1 MQGLLVAREAY
12 QSSYPGVAIGCFR
25 CRLKWIADRIGRVAT
40 GGGMSNENADSEPP
54 IPERGGDSLQAP
66 ARITTTRLERALD
79 WASGLAPS
87 PIVFATS
94 CCAMSLSQ
102 ADDFMEAFG
111 TGPPA
116 ISSRSADLLI
126 LAGSLTRRQV
136 PLVRE
141 VYARMLEPRW
151 VIAWGACAIS
161 GGAYDNYSTLSGFSR
176 VVPVDLIVHGCPP
189 KPESLRDALSLLR
202 SGVVREP
209 TSRSSESRDW
219 PIQRLG
225 RIE

>member
-1 MQGLLVAREAY
+1 
-12 QSSYPGVAIGCFR
+12 
-25 CRLKWIADRIGRVAT
+25 
-40 GGGMSNENADSEPP
+40 
-54 IPERGGDSLQAP
+54 
-66 ARITTTRLERALD
+66 
-79 WASGLAPS
+79 
-87 PIVFATS
+87 
-94 CCAMSLSQ
+94 MSLSQ

-189 KPESLRDALSLLR
+189 NVRFEHLPGYPDLLSEEAPNVNRYYGFGIL
-202 SGVVREP
+202 SVDGVIYHFLTTPNYLFREP
-209 TSRSSESRDW
+209 DARFVGAKL
-219 PIQRLG
+219 I
-225 RIE
+225 